1 MSREMALAKLD
12 AEAKSVKNKAEKQFA
27 VPCINY
33 MKERCKEDDGLC
45 EDICKEEKRWEKCFA
60 YITGQ
65 AKKFL
70 NGKSGAVIDNQV
82 FEWCEDYYR
91 KLEKPEKASK
101 VKKAEEKPKDVPK
114 AQPEEKPKDVA
125 KEPVKEKKAKV
136 ETKETKPKSTGK
148 KDKNVIEGQM
158 SIFDFMGV

>member
-12 AEAKSVKNKAEKQFA
+12 AELKSVKSKSDKQLA

-33 MKERCKEDDGLC
+33 MKERCREDDGLC
-45 EDICKEEKRWEKCFA
+45 EDVCKEEKKLEKCLA
-60 YITGQ
+60 YITSQ
-65 AKKFL
+65 ARKFL
-70 NGKSGAVIDNQV
+70 NGKSGAVMDNQV

-91 KLEKPEKASK
+91 KLEKAKKASK
-101 VKKAEEKPKDVPK
+101 VKKTEEKPKKV
-114 AQPEEKPKDVA
+114 E
-125 KEPVKEKKAKV
+125 KEPVKEKKAKI

>member
-12 AEAKSVKNKAEKQFA
+12 AELKSVKSKSDKQLA

-33 MKERCKEDDGLC
+33 MKERCREDDGLC
-45 EDICKEEKRWEKCFA
+45 EDVCKEEKKLEKCLA
-60 YITGQ
+60 YITSQ
-65 AKKFL
+65 ARKFL
-70 NGKSGAVIDNQV
+70 NGKSGAVMDNQV

-91 KLEKPEKASK
+91 KLEKAEKASK
-101 VKKAEEKPKDVPK
+101 VKKTEEKP
-114 AQPEEKPKDVA
+114 
-125 KEPVKEKKAKV
+125 KEKKAK
-136 ETKETKPKSTGK
+136 TETKPKSTGK

>member
-12 AEAKSVKNKAEKQFA
+12 AELKSVKSKSDKQLA

-33 MKERCKEDDGLC
+33 MKERCREDDGLC
-45 EDICKEEKRWEKCFA
+45 EDVCKEEKKLEKCLA
-60 YITGQ
+60 YITSQ
-65 AKKFL
+65 ARKFL
-70 NGKSGAVIDNQV
+70 NGKSGAVMDNQV

-91 KLEKPEKASK
+91 KLEKAEKASK
-101 VKKAEEKPKDVPK
+101 VKKTEEKPKKV
-114 AQPEEKPKDVA
+114 E
-125 KEPVKEKKAKV
+125 KEPVKEKKAKI

>member
-12 AEAKSVKNKAEKQFA
+12 AELKSVKSKSDKQLA

-33 MKERCKEDDGLC
+33 MKERCREDDGLC
-45 EDICKEEKRWEKCFA
+45 EDVCKEEKKLEKCLA
-60 YITGQ
+60 YITSQ
-65 AKKFL
+65 ARKFL
-70 NGKSGAVIDNQV
+70 NGKSGAVMDNQV

-91 KLEKPEKASK
+91 KLEKAEKASK
-101 VKKAEEKPKDVPK
+101 VKKTEEKPKEV
-114 AQPEEKPKDVA
+114 E
-125 KEPVKEKKAKV
+125 KEPVKEKKAKI
-136 ETKETKPKSTGK
+136 ETKETKPKSTSK

>member
-12 AEAKSVKNKAEKQFA
+12 AELKSVKSKSDKQLA

-33 MKERCKEDDGLC
+33 MKERCREDDGLC
-45 EDICKEEKRWEKCFA
+45 EDVCKEEKKLEKCLA
-60 YITGQ
+60 YITSQ
-65 AKKFL
+65 ARKFL
-70 NGKSGAVIDNQV
+70 NGKSGAVMDNQV

-91 KLEKPEKASK
+91 KLEKAEKASK
-101 VKKAEEKPKDVPK
+101 VKKTEEKPKEV
-114 AQPEEKPKDVA
+114 E
-125 KEPVKEKKAKV
+125 KEPVKEKKAKI
-136 ETKETKPKSTGK
+136 ETKETKPKSAGK